1 MAKVKKKKLMI
12 PSAGKDID
20 QQHLL
25 FIAGGNAKWC
35 SQFGRQFGSFLKI
48 KLHFPYNV
56 PIPLLGIYT
65 REIKTCLHKYLYENV
80 FYQFYSQ
87 SPKTGNKLNVHQL
100 LNG

>member
-35 SQFGRQFGSFLKI
+35 SQFGRQFGSFLK
-48 KLHFPYNV
+48 N
-56 PIPLLGIYT
+56 
-65 REIKTCLHKYLYENV
+65 
-80 FYQFYSQ
+80 
-87 SPKTGNKLNVHQL
+87 
-100 LNG
+100 